1 MSDFKIKF
9 ATEADRAFCSDVD
22 AELPEALL
30 KEKLRKNELIIAT
43 KDNQPVGYL
52 RLEYLWHKVPFIGLI
67 YVLREYRGQGCGKEI
82 LHFLEGYLKLK
93 GHSFLL
99 SSSQADES
107 APQHWHRSSGFYECG
122 IISALNDG
130 GIGEIFFRKDFNG

>member
-30 KEKLRKNELIIAT
+30 KEKLRKNELII
-43 KDNQPVGYL
+43 GYL

-82 LHFLEGYLKLK
+82 LHFLEDYLKLK

-99 SSSQADES
+99 SSSQADE
-107 APQHWHRSSGFYECG
+107 